1 MSDASITVREGVP
14 RARHDP
20 QRVAWGVLLLA
31 FAIFCLTCVATG
43 VGVYYFLFQ
52 STMPLDMQLRVG
64 RGSIG
69 VNQQFVPLER
79 ELLNGD
85 ELSTGTDGQSQATVF
100 FFDPQR
106 ERHLIAAVTV
116 KGGTNFTLRRALRP
130 RFDWGNNQYSIELL
144 DFTGDL
150 EIFVVRDLAGFFR
163 MTINTRQGNLIDLG
177 ESGRYSVSAREGQTR
192 VVNQEG
198 KAALIPPD
206 RSQGRDIPAGSQG
219 TVYTDT
225 PDQVVVLPAYTNLLE
240 NSTFEDTALVENDS
254 GEMQVIA
261 RIWGCRNDQVSA
273 PRGLYRTEILDGRT
287 IMRFLRGENAT
298 SNGET
303 RCVAFLGQSGR
314 DVSGYDYLEVR
325 ASFSLNYQ
333 SLAACGWQ
341 GSECPLMLQL
351 DYVDQNGELQKWYH
365 GFYYLEPQP
374 GNPLTCSSC
383 QQEHDRV
390 NEKSWYTYSSSNLF
404 ALMGPDERPQTI
416 LNVQFYA
423 SGHQY
428 DVSIGEVSLLAGK
441 MPNNQPGASPSG

>member
-1 MSDASITVREGVP
+1 MSNAGIALQEGTG

-31 FAIFCLTCVATG
+31 FAMFCLTCVATG

-52 STMPLDMQLRVG
+52 STSPLDMELRVG

-79 ELLNGD
+79 DLLNGD
-85 ELSTGTDGQSQATVF
+85 ELSTGTDGQSQATVL
-100 FFDPQR
+100 FFDPQQQR
-106 ERHLIAAVTV
+106 RLIATVTV
-116 KGGTNFTLRRALRP
+116 KGGTNLILRRALRP
-130 RFDWGNNQYSIELL
+130 RFDWGNGQYSIEVQ
-144 DFTGDL
+144 DFAGDL
-150 EIFVVRDLAGFFR
+150 EVFVVRDLAGSFR
-163 MTINTRQGNLIDLG
+163 MTINTQQGNLIDLG
-177 ESGRYSVSAREGQTR
+177 ASGRYSVSVREGQTR

-198 KAALIPPD
+198 KAALIPAD
-206 RSQGRDIPAGSQG
+206 RSQGRDIPEGSQG
-219 TVYTDT
+219 TIYTES
-225 PDQVVVLPAYTNLLE
+225 PNEVSVVPAYVNLLE
-240 NSTFEDTALVENDS
+240 NSTFEDTALIES
-254 GEMQVIA
+254 AGGEMQVVA

-273 PRGLYRTEILDGRT
+273 PRGTYRTEIVDGRT
-287 IMRFLRGENAT
+287 IMRFVRGENAT

-314 DVSGYDYLEVR
+314 DVSGYDYLEMR

-341 GSECPLMLQL
+341 GSECPLMLQV
-351 DYVDQNGELQKWYH
+351 DYVDEDGELQTWYH
-365 GFYYLEPQP
+365 GFYYLQPQP

-383 QQEHDRV
+383 RQEHDRV
-390 NEKSWYTYSSSNLF
+390 NEKSWYTYTSGNLL
-404 ALMGPDERPQTI
+404 ALLGPDERPQTI

-428 DVSIGEVSLLAGK
+428 DVSIGEISLLVGQMESAQAAAEATG
-441 MPNNQPGASPSG
+441 